1 MFVSRKIENVV
12 IAAQDNSQRPP
23 AGDGR
28 SRMRPAGSN
37 LEDFRSCCLVGT
49 YFYLASS
56 KSRKLQKFSANAN
69 PDNPPRLC
77 NFRPSRGVP
86 RAFSCTSCRSA
97 ALGVVAGLHSYV
109 PCGICSAV
117 ACSATGPPLAQSHL
131 HYRLH
136 HRLRHRRRG
145 QLRRHRH
152 GGRRG
157 SPSHR
162 RGRLEPR
169 HLRA

>member
-1 MFVSRKIENVV
+1 MACGRRGPDCRPRQLPAPPGRRWTLPHAAGGLGFGGLSAVLSR
-12 IAAQDNSQRPP
+12 
-23 AGDGR
+23 GD
-28 SRMRPAGSN
+28 
-37 LEDFRSCCLVGT
+37 LFL
-49 YFYLASS
+49 LASS
-56 KSRKLQKFSANAN
+56 KIRKLQKFSANAN